1 MKIDLEMLNDTDRWE
16 QHCRQQQHTLGSDT
30 YLVWNGT
37 IDFDPATQALEE
49 QGHYEDPHGTGVCA
63 QEVIKPEATI
73 LERMVIDPAH
83 VAHRQLRKKCGLT
96 IARVSVNQQ
105 RPGMF
110 IPLHTDKNRNIC
122 KQILQTG
129 DDRHWSEFKRFF
141 YFFTDQEPGQFIQ
154 MGDRQISWRAGDL
167 VEWPYYLAHATYNAS
182 YNPRTMLS
190 IAGV

>member
-1 MKIDLEMLNDTDRWE
+1 MAISCSVQLLYARLEN
-16 QHCRQQQHTLGSDT
+16 
-30 YLVWNGT
+30 NA
-37 IDFDPATQALEE
+37 IDFNPATQALEE

-63 QEVIKPEATI
+63 QEVIKPESTI

-83 VAHRQLRKKCGLT
+83 AAHRQLRKKCGLT
-96 IARVSVNQQ
+96 IARVSVNLQ